1 MLKEQQGLW
10 LLKPISGKFDD
21 LVYRYVDLDQFLLLQ
36 AKHKLEKT
44 KQKKKITFNDLATED
59 ESKEFSLLKYFKSY
73 LDLKYHPKFRNKI
86 KHPNDLMIFP
96 ANYKSKTYKLSIAS
110 NCALQE
116 TLKEACDMHILANTL
131 ALPIINS

>member
-1 MLKEQQGLW
+1 MYQRGLKSKRPFDLSTEDSN
-10 LLKPISGKFDD
+10 SGKFDD

-73 LDLKYHPKFRNKI
+73 LP
-86 KHPNDLMIFP
+86 
-96 ANYKSKTYKLSIAS
+96 
-110 NCALQE
+110 
-116 TLKEACDMHILANTL
+116 
-131 ALPIINS
+131 